1 MAFRSMLEGHYL
13 IPCAHVLQLIAMQK
27 DMQKQLSTA
36 VIAPIA
42 KEGKRIETS
51 LGRTMEK
58 SIKASIDALWAR
70 FLEENTKREKA
81 ERERMQQ
88 MNTLITS
95 SISKDLPAMLEKS
108 LKKEVSSLGPVVAR
122 TMTPIIEKSLAS
134 IISDS
139 VQVVLN
145 FLLYLFFLILSPL
158 LLLTVCF

>member
-1 MAFRSMLEGHYL
+1 MAFRSMLEGLYL
-13 IPCAHVLQLIAMQK
+13 IPCARVLQLIAMQK

-58 SIKASIDALWAR
+58 SIKGSIDALWAR

-95 SISKDLPAMLEKS
+95 SISKDLPAMLEKL

-134 IISDS
+134 IIADS

>member
-1 MAFRSMLEGHYL
+1 
-13 IPCAHVLQLIAMQK
+13 MQK
-27 DMQKQLSTA
+27 DMQKQLGTIVS
-36 VIAPIA
+36 APIA

-88 MNTLITS
+88 MTTLITS
-95 SISKDLPAMLEKS
+95 SIGKDLPAMLEKS
-108 LKKEVSSLGPVVAR
+108 IKKEVSSLGPPVAR
-122 TMTPIIEKSLAS
+122 AMIPIIEKSLTS
-134 IISDS
+134 IVADS
-139 VQVVLN
+139 VQVVPN
-145 FLLYLFFLILSPL
+145 FLLYLSFLIFSYL

>member
-1 MAFRSMLEGHYL
+1 MLEGHYMSKIFQFIYRVL
-13 IPCAHVLQLIAMQK
+13 MCLQLIAMQK
-27 DMQKQLSTA
+27 QLSTV

-70 FLEENTKREKA
+70 FLEENTKHEKA

-88 MNTLITS
+88 MTTLITS

-108 LKKEVSSLGPVVAR
+108 LKKEVSALGPVVAR
-122 TMTPIIEKSLAS
+122 TVTPIIEKSLAS
-134 IISDS
+134 IIADS
-139 VQVVLN
+139 VQVVPN
-145 FLLYLFFLILSPL
+145 FLLYFSSSFYHRCP
-158 LLLTVCF
+158 C

>member
-1 MAFRSMLEGHYL
+1 MSMSFSLFTVW
-13 IPCAHVLQLIAMQK
+13 PRVLQLIAMQK
-27 DMQKQLSTA
+27 DMQKQLGTI

-88 MNTLITS
+88 MTTLITS
-95 SISKDLPAMLEKS
+95 SINKDLPAMLDK
-108 LKKEVSSLGPVVAR
+108 LVKKEVSSLGPVVAR
-122 TMTPIIEKSLAS
+122 AMTPIIEKSLTS
-134 IISDS
+134 IVADA
-139 VQVVLN
+139 VQVVPN
-145 FLLYLFFLILSPL
+145 FLLHLLFLLLPPL

>member
-1 MAFRSMLEGHYL
+1 MAFRSVLEGLYL
-13 IPCAHVLQLIAMQK
+13 IPCARVLQLITI
-27 DMQKQLSTA
+27 QKQLSTF

-108 LKKEVSSLGPVVAR
+108 LK
-122 TMTPIIEKSLAS
+122 
-134 IISDS
+134 
-139 VQVVLN
+139 
-145 FLLYLFFLILSPL
+145 
-158 LLLTVCF
+158 

>member
-1 MAFRSMLEGHYL
+1 MSMSFSLFTVW
-13 IPCAHVLQLIAMQK
+13 PRVLQLIAMQK
-27 DMQKQLSTA
+27 DMQKQLGTI

-58 SIKASIDALWAR
+58 STKASIDALWAR

-88 MNTLITS
+88 MTTLITI
-95 SISKDLPAMLEKS
+95 SINKDLPAMLDK
-108 LKKEVSSLGPVVAR
+108 LVKKEVPSLGPVVAR
-122 TMTPIIEKSLAS
+122 AMTPIIEKFLTS
-134 IISDS
+134 IVADA
-139 VQVVLN
+139 VQVVPN
-145 FLLYLFFLILSPL
+145 FLLHLLFLLLPPL